1 MTVSDTALDT
11 SIWTDVRTLIVASAL
26 AVTNSTTGV
35 ITSASV
41 NSIYN
46 DKSPTRPQI
55 VIHPVMIDRDNDKF
69 GSTNNK
75 MMINLVIDCYA
86 QDTLGIDQ
94 LSVGVQN
101 ALLPNTLDG
110 LDLISMSQDVAFSS
124 PGDQKYLLK
133 TLVFSYQ
140 RE

>member
-1 MTVSDTALDT
+1 MTITDTTLDT
-11 SIWTDVRTLIVASAL
+11 SIWSDVRTLIVASGL

-35 ITSASV
+35 VTNASI
-41 NSIYN
+41 NSSYN
-46 DKSPTRPQI
+46 DKSPTRPQ
-55 VIHPVMIDRDNDKF
+55 VIINPIIIDRDNDKF

-101 ALLPNTLDG
+101 TLFSNTLDG

-133 TLVFSYQ
+133 TLSFSYQ